1 VRASILALLRERPMH
16 GYEMIQ
22 RIGELTEGG
31 WRPSP
36 GSVYPTLQ
44 LLEEEGLIASQEE
57 GGKRLFRLTE
67 SGRSEAEAGP
77 EEPWRQSGP
86 DQPDLNALRD
96 AKQTVGGL
104 MGAVWQVMGS
114 GSEEQR
120 GKALGILD
128 EARRKIYLLLAE
140 AGGSGAAASSGDEPS
155 DAASPD
161 DEPED
166 A

>member
-1 VRASILALLRERPMH
+1 MRASLLALLKERPMH

-22 RIGELTEGG
+22 RIGELTEGA

-67 SGRSEAEAGP
+67 SGRREAEAGP
-77 EEPWRQSGP
+77 GEPWRQDGP
-86 DQPDLNALRD
+86 DQPDLSALRD
-96 AKQTVGGL
+96 AKQTIGGL
-104 MGAVWQVMGS
+104 MGAVWQVMG
-114 GSEEQR
+114 GGTQEQR
-120 GKALGILD
+120 TKALGILD
-128 EARRKIYLLLAE
+128 EARRRIYLLLAE
-140 AGGSGAAASSGDEPS
+140 AEGSGAAETPEDEVPE
-155 DAASPD
+155 DG
-161 DEPED
+161 PED